1 MATDGVENP
10 NQFDEPEQRQV
21 MSPNAT
27 TTQGNDP
34 GQRPSMNGVQGPL
47 RGSQDIDGEVL
58 AGASD
63 RERFPPASAQ
73 PQSGGTPGAATLRTM
88 SNRDHL
94 CCLDLTGQA
103 VSTTTGA
110 PERQAD
116 QQPGLLAGVMRAVHT
131 LPTTVENLV
140 ARSLSGQSAS
150 HSPAHYDSVEY
161 ASVRTSSERPIPP
174 PAQSH
179 SGEAPLLDAPTLL
192 RLQQMAQRAPLLYP
206 TDSLEYAGQPA
217 GMSDQV
223 PMAPRTPPPP
233 STTSSELQ
241 AEVRRQLSE
250 LMAARDEES
259 RRLRA

>member
-1 MATDGVENP
+1 M
-10 NQFDEPEQRQV
+10 
-21 MSPNAT
+21 
-27 TTQGNDP
+27 
-34 GQRPSMNGVQGPL
+34 
-47 RGSQDIDGEVL
+47 
-58 AGASD
+58 
-63 RERFPPASAQ
+63 
-73 PQSGGTPGAATLRTM
+73 
-88 SNRDHL
+88 
-94 CCLDLTGQA
+94 
-103 VSTTTGA
+103 
-110 PERQAD
+110 
-116 QQPGLLAGVMRAVHT
+116 
-131 LPTTVENLV
+131 

-259 RRLRA
+259 RRLRAQVEALSMENHSLRIQAELEAQHSMQPSRQAFGFPGLGWFGRGLGSLMGHTRQEQALDSGTHSGPRPPPPPPLASTPAQRLPSPSPRAILNQEITGDVPSTVTRGLVASDAAASLVVQPQHPAGLSFWRKCP